1 MEKYKG
7 VKEVVDGF
15 YEKYIKTP
23 EHLQN
28 LMNKVAEAI
37 GEMEDADLPAV
48 VYVLDTQAKGLRNHP
63 GFVDL
68 TGVPE
73 RVYGVDIIV
82 TARVEKI

>member
-7 VKEVVDGF
+7 VKEVV
-15 YEKYIKTP
+15 
-23 EHLQN
+23 
-28 LMNKVAEAI
+28 
-37 GEMEDADLPAV
+37 
-48 VYVLDTQAKGLRNHP
+48 VYVLETQAKGLRNHP